1 MNLSVSA
8 TVADGGPAD
17 SGFDFLGSPVVSST
31 NGPLSTHID
40 LTGLYDVSSTAT
52 NTDGTAG
59 NMGQK
64 VLPIALPQ
72 MSSPNTAA
80 PAPSSSMDDMMA
92 GMHVKP
98 AINSP
103 AAFCV
108 NNMMEG
114 MTVKDTVASSTD
126 DVKSGMIAGSATLAS
141 AAKPDVFQSVEANEA
156 GATLAPVINHESP
169 SLLPSAFSKGEADPF
184 AEIDHGKAAASD
196 YRPVEDTLQPP
207 VLPIVEISA
216 DEPSADPGPQIE
228 ATGEF
233 GAVMDLIHMA
243 SNRADLLS
251 SSLDEIKCALSA
263 YDAARLALVASKSAL
278 AQLNGKIGHL
288 LSKEIDAITVGHL
301 GSDEDQNTAHVNR
314 KQLSSR
320 VQGMYSATY
329 TIMENIDAR
338 LMGTMHRGNVI
349 ASNSRGAPRSYHA
362 SPDPHQPQSLHV
374 AIPENLRS
382 AEPVPELASQSR
394 EMTASQRTLAVP
406 VPEPVP
412 EPIPVPE
419 VPRQV
424 WR

>member
-1 MNLSVSA
+1 M
-8 TVADGGPAD
+8 
-17 SGFDFLGSPVVSST
+17 
-31 NGPLSTHID
+31 
-40 LTGLYDVSSTAT
+40 
-52 NTDGTAG
+52 
-59 NMGQK
+59 
-64 VLPIALPQ
+64 
-72 MSSPNTAA
+72 
-80 PAPSSSMDDMMA
+80 
-92 GMHVKP
+92 
-98 AINSP
+98 
-103 AAFCV
+103 
-108 NNMMEG
+108 
-114 MTVKDTVASSTD
+114 
-126 DVKSGMIAGSATLAS
+126 
-141 AAKPDVFQSVEANEA
+141 
-156 GATLAPVINHESP
+156 
-169 SLLPSAFSKGEADPF
+169 
-184 AEIDHGKAAASD
+184 
-196 YRPVEDTLQPP
+196 EDTLQPP

-419 VPRQV
+419 VPPTGLEVEAELEPEVCVPPAEDEMGFFASSATTTGLQGASPPVAPPRIPK
-424 WR
+424 RNKRKGRPPPPIPS